1 MSNKSILVKRADAM
15 RKLEEALK
23 LSRAVALVGPRQC
36 GKTTLARQLVS
47 PESSNYFDLEDD
59 ADLGRL
65 ENPKFAL
72 GSLSGLVV
80 IDEIQRRPDLFPVL
94 RVLIDRPDNPARFL
108 VLGSA
113 SPDLL
118 RQTSETLAGRIAT
131 IELSGFSLS
140 EVGENSF
147 RKLWNCGGFPQSF
160 LASSEEASIF
170 WRKNF
175 ARNFLERDLGLLGFD
190 IAPVAIGRLWK
201 MLAHYHG
208 QTLNQAELARSLG
221 VTAPTV
227 RRYVDILSGAFMI
240 RQLQPWFEN
249 IKKRQVKAPK
259 IYFRDSGI
267 LHYHLGIQ
275 DEAALL
281 SHPKLGASWEGFVLE
296 QAIHHFKPQ
305 EQYFWATQSSAEVDL
320 LMFID
325 GKRIGLECKFTD
337 APKVTASMRSAIKL
351 LSLQHL
357 YVAYSGSK
365 QYLLDETI
373 EALPITSLA

>member
-1 MSNKSILVKRADAM
+1 MDKKSVP
-15 RKLEEALK
+15 LERTKALLELK
-23 LSRAVALVGPRQC
+23 QALEMSRAVALVGPRQC
-36 GKTTLARQLVS
+36 GKTTMARQLVS
-47 PESSNYFDLEDD
+47 PQSPNYFDLEDD

-72 GSLSGLVV
+72 GSLRGLVV
-80 IDEIQRRPDLFPVL
+80 IDEVQRRPDLFPVL
-94 RVLIDRPDNPARFL
+94 RVLIDRPDNQAQFL
-108 VLGSA
+108 ILGSA

-140 EVGENSF
+140 EVGGNLL
-147 RKLWNCGGFPQSF
+147 RKLWSRGGFPQSF

-175 ARNFLERDLGLLGFD
+175 ARDFLERDLGLLGFA
-190 IAPVAIGRLWK
+190 IVPVAVGRLWK

-259 IYFRDSGI
+259 IYFRDSGV
-267 LHYHLGIQ
+267 LHYQLDIQ
-275 DEAALL
+275 NEAALL

-296 QAIHHFKPQ
+296 QAIRYFKPD
-305 EQYFWATQSSAEVDL
+305 EQYFWATQSSAELDL

-337 APKVTASMRSAIKL
+337 APKITASMRSAMKL

-357 YVAYSGSK
+357 YVVYSGSRR
-365 QYLLDETI
+365 YLLDDNV
-373 EALPITSLA
+373 EALPVTSLI